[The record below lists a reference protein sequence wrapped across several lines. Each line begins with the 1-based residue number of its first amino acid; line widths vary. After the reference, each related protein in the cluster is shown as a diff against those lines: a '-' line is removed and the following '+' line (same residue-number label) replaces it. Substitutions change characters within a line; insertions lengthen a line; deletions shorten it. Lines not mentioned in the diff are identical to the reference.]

1 MNNSLEEALLKGTSP
16 QTQEFYHHYIHH
28 LDRWI
33 FPDDIFDYIQSAYGA
48 LKNRESFKT
57 IKTYCT
63 FIGATRSGHSLIAAL
78 MDAHPEMVISDELHA
93 IRYLKYGFSQQQNY
107 SLILQ
112 MSQINAQKDREMG
125 GYSYGIYNQWQ
136 GQFKELKVIGD
147 KDGPGAALRLYLN
160 PNLFKHLC
168 TKSKPS
174 SQFIHV
180 IRNPYD
186 SITTLMK
193 KTNLLKEESLDLK
206 DPFYRYL
213 NETTLDLETTIELY
227 FLLYKAV
234 ARLKEKLDPSNCL
247 DIHHESFLENPKNSL
262 IEICDFL
269 GVDSPSDYLKDCSE
283 FVYKSPHKSRHGAE
297 WTPKLID
304 LVRRNMELYPF
315 FSHYSYQD

>member
-1 MNNSLEEALLKGTSP
+1 
-16 QTQEFYHHYIHH
+16 
-28 LDRWI
+28 
-33 FPDDIFDYIQSAYGA
+33 
-48 LKNRESFKT
+48 
-57 IKTYCT
+57 
-63 FIGATRSGHSLIAAL
+63 

-93 IRYLKYGFSQQQNY
+93 IRYLKDGFSQQQHY

-112 MSQINAQKDREMG
+112 TSQINAQTDREMG
-125 GYSYGIYNQWQ
+125 GYSYGISNQWQ

-147 KDGPGAALRLYLN
+147 KDGPGAALWLYLN
-160 PNLFKHLC
+160 PNLFKYLC

-174 SQFIHV
+174 SKFIHV

-193 KTNLLKEESLDLK
+193 KTNLLKEESLYLK

-234 ARLKEKLDPSNCL
+234 ARLKEKLDHSNCL
-247 DIHHESFLENPKNSL
+247 DIYHESFLESPKNSL
-262 IEICDFL
+262 IEICNFL